1 MAVFLMHFTAAV
13 ADMMAH
19 LAAMISTHLC
29 ERTPEQLQFVKT
41 RLTRNALGASL
52 KYPRFTSV
60 LVR

>member
-1 MAVFLMHFTAAV
+1 MAVFLVHFTTAV
-13 ADMMAH
+13 ADIMAY
-19 LAAMISTHLC
+19 LAAMISTHAS
-29 ERTPEQLQFVKT
+29 ETPEQLQFVKT